1 MCRRFAGKQ
10 YCVAAKRFC
19 SEGHGFKFNRGIAP
33 RLALAQRRLVMLKNM
48 SIGMRLAIGFGLIV
62 LLLVTIAF
70 SGYWGLEGVTAE
82 TLKVLN
88 GDAKIVVLAARV
100 KATTLELRRYEKD
113 TELNIDDQ
121 QTRND
126 YAAKWKE
133 QRQKIREVL
142 GEFDKF
148 QLSPE
153 DRGAVKSMTEDMDV
167 YEGGFTKVL
176 NLIEQGKL
184 RTPQECNQTIT
195 QYKDS
200 IHRLESAAS
209 DLTNRHSE
217 VLVPLVEQI
226 AKTTTTT
233 IVIFSITAVFVSII
247 ITLVISRGIT
257 KPLQKVVSVVETVS
271 SGDLTKSVT
280 IDRSDEIGRLFG
292 AMARM
297 TGKLNEMIG
306 EVRMGAGSVS
316 TAATQVASSATS
328 VSQGTSEQAAAVEQV
343 TSSMEEMNA
352 SITQNA
358 ENSRKMEQMA
368 RKGAQDA
375 TQSGQAVLEAVSA
388 MKSIAEKIA
397 VIEEIAYQTNMLA
410 LNAAI
415 EAARA
420 GEHGR
425 GFAVVAGEVRNLAER
440 CRTAAQEIGGLA
452 ASNVQ
457 IAERSGGLLNELVP
471 AIQKTADLVQE
482 VAATSG
488 EQAAGVSQ
496 INRAIGQVGL
506 VTQRNAA
513 GAEELSSTAEELA
526 SQAEALQDMI
536 SFFRVSA
543 LGEHRSGK
551 KQKTVK
557 THFTKHEDD
566 SLSSSSSQV
575 AAKTNN
581 EHAESFA
588 RI

>member
-1 MCRRFAGKQ
+1 
-10 YCVAAKRFC
+10 
-19 SEGHGFKFNRGIAP
+19 
-33 RLALAQRRLVMLKNM
+33 MLKNM
-48 SIGMRLAIGFGLIV
+48 SIGTRLAIGFGLIV
-62 LLLVTIAF
+62 LLLVSIAL

-88 GDAKIVVLAARV
+88 GDAKIVILAGRV
-100 KATTLELRRYEKD
+100 KATTLELRRFEKD
-113 TELNIDDQ
+113 TELNMDDPQ
-121 QTRND
+121 VRND
-126 YAAKWKE
+126 YAAKWRE
-133 QRQKIREVL
+133 QRQKIREL
-142 GEFDKF
+142 LADFEKY
-148 QLSPE
+148 QLPSE
-153 DRGAVKSMTEDMDV
+153 DRQAVKSMNEDLDS
-167 YEGGFTKVL
+167 YEGGYTKVL

-184 RTPQECNQTIT
+184 RTPQEANQTIT

-200 IHRLESAAS
+200 IHRLEGFAS

-233 IVIFSITAVFVSII
+233 IVIFSIAAIFVSII
-247 ITLVISRGIT
+247 ITLVISRGIS
-257 KPLQKVVSVVETVS
+257 KPIQEVVSVVETIS

-280 IDRSDEIGRLFG
+280 VDRSDEIGRLLA

-316 TAATQVASSATS
+316 TAATQVASSASS

-343 TSSMEEMNA
+343 TSSMEQMNA

-543 LGEHRSGK
+543 LGDHRSGK

-557 THFTKHEDD
+557 PNFANHDD
-566 SLSSSSSQV
+566 ENLSSSQISV
-575 AAKTNN
+575 KTNG

>member
-1 MCRRFAGKQ
+1 
-10 YCVAAKRFC
+10 
-19 SEGHGFKFNRGIAP
+19 
-33 RLALAQRRLVMLKNM
+33 MLKNM
-48 SIGMRLAIGFGLIV
+48 SVGKRLAIGFGLIV
-62 LLLVTIAF
+62 VLLISMGL
-70 SGYWGLEGVTAE
+70 SGYWGLEGITKE

-88 GDAKIVVLAARV
+88 GDAKIVTLAARV
-100 KATTLELRRYEKD
+100 KATTLELRRFEKD
-113 TELNIDDQ
+113 TELNMDDVQ
-121 QTRND
+121 VRNE
-126 YAAKWKE
+126 YAAKWRA
-133 QRQKIREVL
+133 QQQKLHDTL
-142 GEFDKF
+142 GELDKF

-153 DRGAVKSMTEDMDV
+153 DKLAVKSMRDDLVV
-167 YEGGFTKVL
+167 YESGFSKVL
-176 NLIEQGKL
+176 GLIEQGKL
-184 RTPQECNQTIT
+184 RTPQDCNQMIT

-200 IHRLESAAS
+200 IHRLEDAAT
-209 DLTNRHSE
+209 DLTNRHAE
-217 VLVPLVEQI
+217 VLVPMVEEI
-226 AKTTTTT
+226 AKTTVTTL
-233 IVIFSITAVFVSII
+233 VVFSIVAIFVSIV

-257 KPLQKVVSVVETVS
+257 KPIQDVVDVVETIS
-271 SGDLTKSVT
+271 AGDLTKAIT
-280 IDRSDEIGRLFG
+280 ADRGDEIGRLLG
-292 AMARM
+292 AMAKM
-297 TGKLNEMIG
+297 VGKLNEMIG

-316 TAATQVASSATS
+316 TAAAQVASSASS

-352 SITQNA
+352 SISQNA

-375 TQSGQAVLEAVSA
+375 GQSGQAVQEAVSA
-388 MKSIAEKIA
+388 MKLIAEKIA

-452 ASNVQ
+452 AANVQ
-457 IAERSGGLLNELVP
+457 IAERSGGLLTELVP

-482 VAATSG
+482 VASTSR
-488 EQAAGVSQ
+488 EQAAGVNQ
-496 INRAIGQVGL
+496 INGAISQVGL

-526 SQAEALQDMI
+526 SQAEALQEMI

-543 LGEHRSGK
+543 LADHRGGK
-551 KQKTVK
+551 KRKADRTNFPEHK
-557 THFTKHEDD
+557 DGGNHGSSTHD
-566 SLSSSSSQV
+566 
-575 AAKTNN
+575 AKTNG
-581 EHAESFA
+581 EYAESFA

>member
-1 MCRRFAGKQ
+1 
-10 YCVAAKRFC
+10 
-19 SEGHGFKFNRGIAP
+19 
-33 RLALAQRRLVMLKNM
+33 MLKNM

-70 SGYWGLEGVTAE
+70 SGYWGLEGVTGE

-88 GDAKIVVLAARV
+88 GDAKIVILSARV
-100 KATTLELRRYEKD
+100 KTTTLELRRYEKD
-113 TELNIDDQ
+113 TELNMDDPQ
-121 QTRND
+121 VRND
-126 YAAKWKE
+126 YAAKWRE
-133 QRQKIREVL
+133 QRQKIREL
-142 GEFDKF
+142 LTEFEKY

-153 DRGAVKSMTEDMDV
+153 DRSAVKSMVEDMDV

-176 NLIEQGKL
+176 NMIEQGKL
-184 RTPQECNQTIT
+184 RTPQEANQTIT

-200 IHRLESAAS
+200 IHRLESAAG

-233 IVIFSITAVFVSII
+233 IVIFSFTAIFVSII

-257 KPLQKVVSVVETVS
+257 KPIQDVVSVVETIS
-271 SGDLTKSVT
+271 SGDLTKSV
-280 IDRSDEIGRLFG
+280 IVDRNDEIGRLFG

-316 TAATQVASSATS
+316 TAATQVASSASS

-557 THFTKHEDD
+557 SHFTKHEDD
-566 SLSSSSSQV
+566 SPSSSQI
-575 AAKTNN
+575 AAKTNG
-581 EHAESFA
+581 EHVESFA

>member
-1 MCRRFAGKQ
+1 
-10 YCVAAKRFC
+10 
-19 SEGHGFKFNRGIAP
+19 
-33 RLALAQRRLVMLKNM
+33 MLKNM
-48 SIGMRLAIGFGLIV
+48 SVGKRLAIGFGLIV
-62 LLLVTIAF
+62 VLLISMGL
-70 SGYWGLEGVTAE
+70 SGYWGLEGITKE

-88 GDAKIVVLAARV
+88 GDAKIVTLAARV
-100 KATTLELRRYEKD
+100 KATTLELRRFEKD
-113 TELNIDDQ
+113 TELNMDDVQ
-121 QTRND
+121 VRNE
-126 YAAKWKE
+126 YAAKWRA
-133 QRQKIREVL
+133 QQQKLHDVL
-142 GEFDKF
+142 GELDKF

-153 DRGAVKSMTEDMDV
+153 DKVAVKSMRDDLVV
-167 YEGGFTKVL
+167 YEGGYSKVL
-176 NLIEQGKL
+176 GLIEQGKL

-200 IHRLESAAS
+200 IHRLEDAATE
-209 DLTNRHSE
+209 LTNRHAE
-217 VLVPLVEQI
+217 VLVPMVEEI
-226 AKTTTTT
+226 AKTTVTTL
-233 IVIFSITAVFVSII
+233 VVFSIVAIFVSIV

-257 KPLQKVVSVVETVS
+257 KPIQDVVDVVETIS
-271 SGDLTKSVT
+271 AGDLTKA
-280 IDRSDEIGRLFG
+280 IAADRGDEIGRLLG
-292 AMARM
+292 AMAKM
-297 TGKLNEMIG
+297 VGKLNEMIG

-316 TAATQVASSATS
+316 TAAAQVASSASS

-352 SITQNA
+352 SISQNA

-375 TQSGQAVLEAVSA
+375 GQSGQAVQEAVTA
-388 MKSIAEKIA
+388 MKLIAEKIA

-452 ASNVQ
+452 AANVQ
-457 IAERSGGLLNELVP
+457 IAERSGGLLTELVP

-482 VAATSG
+482 VASTSR
-488 EQAAGVSQ
+488 EQAAGVNQ
-496 INRAIGQVGL
+496 INGAISQVGL

-543 LGEHRSGK
+543 LADHRGGK
-551 KQKTVK
+551 KRKTDK
-557 THFTKHEDD
+557 THFPEHKDGGNHG
-566 SLSSSSSQV
+566 SSTHD
-575 AAKTNN
+575 AKTNG
-581 EHAESFA
+581 EYAESFA

>member
-1 MCRRFAGKQ
+1 
-10 YCVAAKRFC
+10 
-19 SEGHGFKFNRGIAP
+19 
-33 RLALAQRRLVMLKNM
+33 MLKNI
-48 SIGMRLAIGFGLIV
+48 SVGVRLAIGFGLIV
-62 LLLVTIAF
+62 LLLIAVGL
-70 SGYWGLEGVTAE
+70 SGYLGLEGITNE

-88 GDAKIVVLAARV
+88 GDAKIVTLAARV
-100 KATTLELRRYEKD
+100 KATTLELRRFEKD
-113 TELNIDDQ
+113 TELNMNEP
-121 QTRND
+121 TVRND
-126 YAAKWKE
+126 YAAKWRE
-133 QRQKIREVL
+133 QRQKLRDVL
-142 GEFDKF
+142 AELDKF
-148 QLSPE
+148 QLSAE
-153 DRGAVKSMTEDMDV
+153 DKLALKSMNEDLDT
-167 YEGGFTKVL
+167 YEAGYAKVL

-184 RTPQECNQTIT
+184 RTPEECNQTIT
-195 QYKDS
+195 QYKDP
-200 IHRLESAAS
+200 IHRLEAAAS
-209 DLTNRHSE
+209 DLTNRHAE
-217 VLVPLVEQI
+217 VLVPMVEQI

-233 IVIFSITAVFVSII
+233 IAVFSIVAIFVAVV
-247 ITLVISRGIT
+247 ITLVITRGIT
-257 KPLQKVVSVVETVS
+257 KPIQEVVSIVETIS
-271 SGDLTKSVT
+271 AGDLTKSVT
-280 IDRSDEIGRLFG
+280 VDRTDEIGRLVA
-292 AMARM
+292 AMAKM

-306 EVRMGAGSVS
+306 EVRMGASSVS

-375 TQSGQAVLEAVSA
+375 SQSGQAVLEAVSA

-457 IAERSGGLLNELVP
+457 IAERSGGLLSELVP

-482 VAATSG
+482 VASTSG

-496 INRAIGQVGL
+496 INRAISQVGL

-536 SFFRVSA
+536 SFFRVSV
-543 LGEHRSGK
+543 LNDHRPGK
-551 KQKTVK
+551 KQKSEK
-557 THFTKHEDD
+557 LHFAKHEDGNGHG
-566 SLSSSSSQV
+566 SSPQVSS
-575 AAKTNN
+575 TNG

>member
-1 MCRRFAGKQ
+1 
-10 YCVAAKRFC
+10 
-19 SEGHGFKFNRGIAP
+19 
-33 RLALAQRRLVMLKNM
+33 MLKNM
-48 SIGMRLAIGFGLIV
+48 SIGMRLAIGFGLVVV
-62 LLLVTIAF
+62 LLVAVAL
-70 SGYWGLEGVTAE
+70 SGYWGLEGITAE

-88 GDAKIVVLAARV
+88 GDAKLVTLAARV
-100 KATTLELRRYEKD
+100 KATTLELRRFEKD
-113 TELNIDDQ
+113 TELNMDDQ
-121 QTRND
+121 QVRSD
-126 YAAKWKE
+126 YVAKWRE
-133 QRQKIREVL
+133 QRQKLRDVL
-142 GEFDKF
+142 AEIAKF
-148 QLSPE
+148 QLSPD
-153 DRGAVKSMTEDMDV
+153 DRLALKSMTEDLDV
-167 YEGGFTKVL
+167 YEGGYAKVL
-176 NLIEQGKL
+176 NMIEQGKL
-184 RTPQECNQTIT
+184 HTPQEANQTIT

-200 IHRLESAAS
+200 IHRLEAAAT
-209 DLTNRHSE
+209 DFTNRHAE
-217 VLVPLVEQI
+217 VLVPMVEQI
-226 AKTTTTT
+226 AKTTTGT
-233 IVIFSITAVFVSII
+233 IVIFSIIAIFVSII

-257 KPLQKVVSVVETVS
+257 KPIQDVVSVVETIS

-280 IDRSDEIGRLFG
+280 VDRNDEIGRLLA

-316 TAATQVASSATS
+316 TAATQVASSASS

-388 MKSIAEKIA
+388 MKSIAERIA

-543 LGEHRSGK
+543 LGDHRSGK
-551 KQKTVK
+551 KQKSAK
-557 THFTKHEDD
+557 PHFTKHEDD
-566 SLSSSSSQV
+566 NLASSPIT
-575 AAKTNN
+575 AKTNG
-581 EHAESFA
+581 EHAESFT

>member
-1 MCRRFAGKQ
+1 
-10 YCVAAKRFC
+10 
-19 SEGHGFKFNRGIAP
+19 
-33 RLALAQRRLVMLKNM
+33 MLKNM
-48 SIGMRLAIGFGLIV
+48 SVGKRLAIGFGLIV
-62 LLLVTIAF
+62 VLLISMGL
-70 SGYWGLEGVTAE
+70 SGYWGIEGISRE

-88 GDAKIVVLAARV
+88 GDAKIVTLSARV
-100 KATTLELRRYEKD
+100 KATTLELRRFEKD
-113 TELNIDDQ
+113 TELNMDDAQ
-121 QTRND
+121 VRND
-126 YAAKWKE
+126 YVSKWRS
-133 QRQKIREVL
+133 QQQKLHDVL
-142 GEFDKF
+142 GELDKF
-148 QLSPE
+148 PLSTE
-153 DRGAVKSMTEDMDV
+153 DRLAVQSMRDDLV
-167 YEGGFTKVL
+167 IYEGGYTKVL
-176 NLIEQGKL
+176 GMIEQGKL
-184 RTPQECNQTIT
+184 HTPQECNQTIT
-195 QYKDS
+195 QYKDP
-200 IHRLESAAS
+200 IHRMEEAAT
-209 DLTNRHSE
+209 DLTNRHAE
-217 VLVPLVEQI
+217 VLVPMVEEI

-233 IVIFSITAVFVSII
+233 LVIFSLTAILVSIV

-257 KPLQKVVSVVETVS
+257 KPIQQVVEVVETIS
-271 SGDLTKSVT
+271 AGDLTKT
-280 IDRSDEIGRLFG
+280 INADRGDEIGRLLG
-292 AMARM
+292 AMAKM

-316 TAATQVASSATS
+316 TAAAQVASSAST

-343 TSSMEEMNA
+343 TSSMEQMNA
-352 SITQNA
+352 SISQNA

-375 TQSGQAVLEAVSA
+375 GQSGQAVQEAVSA
-388 MKSIAEKIA
+388 MKLIAEKIA

-452 ASNVQ
+452 AANVQ
-457 IAERSGGLLNELVP
+457 IAERSGGLLTELVP

-482 VAATSG
+482 VASSSR

-496 INRAIGQVGL
+496 INGAISQVGL

-543 LGEHRSGK
+543 VGEHRIGK
-551 KQKTVK
+551 KRKADK
-557 THFTKHEDD
+557 SHFTDGKEDD
-566 SLSSSSSQV
+566 TRGASTRT
-575 AAKTNN
+575 AKPNGDY
-581 EHAESFA
+581 AESFA

>member
-1 MCRRFAGKQ
+1 
-10 YCVAAKRFC
+10 
-19 SEGHGFKFNRGIAP
+19 
-33 RLALAQRRLVMLKNM
+33 MLKNM
-48 SIGMRLAIGFGLIV
+48 SVGKRLAIGFGLIV
-62 LLLVTIAF
+62 VLLISMGL
-70 SGYWGLEGVTAE
+70 SGYWGLEGITKE

-88 GDAKIVVLAARV
+88 GDAKIVTLAARV
-100 KATTLELRRYEKD
+100 KATTLELRRFEKD
-113 TELNIDDQ
+113 TELNMDDVQ
-121 QTRND
+121 VRNE
-126 YAAKWKE
+126 YAAKWRA
-133 QRQKIREVL
+133 QQQKLHDTL
-142 GEFDKF
+142 GELDKF

-153 DRGAVKSMTEDMDV
+153 DKLAVKSMRDDLVV
-167 YEGGFTKVL
+167 YENGFSKVL
-176 NLIEQGKL
+176 GLIEQGKL
-184 RTPQECNQTIT
+184 RTPQDCNQMIT

-200 IHRLESAAS
+200 IHRLEDAATE
-209 DLTNRHSE
+209 LTNRHAE
-217 VLVPLVEQI
+217 VLVPMVEEI
-226 AKTTTTT
+226 AKTTVTTL
-233 IVIFSITAVFVSII
+233 VVFSIVAIFVSIV

-257 KPLQKVVSVVETVS
+257 KPIQDVVDVVETIS
-271 SGDLTKSVT
+271 AGDLTKAIT
-280 IDRSDEIGRLFG
+280 ADRGDEIGRLLG
-292 AMARM
+292 AMAKM
-297 TGKLNEMIG
+297 VGKLNEMIG

-316 TAATQVASSATS
+316 TAAAQVASSASS

-352 SITQNA
+352 SISQNA

-375 TQSGQAVLEAVSA
+375 GQSGQAVQEAVSA
-388 MKSIAEKIA
+388 MKLIAEKIA

-452 ASNVQ
+452 AANVQ
-457 IAERSGGLLNELVP
+457 IAERSGGLLTELVP

-482 VAATSG
+482 VASTSR
-488 EQAAGVSQ
+488 EQAAGVNQ
-496 INRAIGQVGL
+496 INGAISQVGL

-526 SQAEALQDMI
+526 SQAEALQEMI

-543 LGEHRSGK
+543 LADQRLGK
-551 KQKTVK
+551 KRKADK
-557 THFTKHEDD
+557 THFPEHKNDGNHG
-566 SLSSSSSQV
+566 SSTHD
-575 AAKTNN
+575 AKTNG
-581 EHAESFA
+581 EYAESFA

>member
-1 MCRRFAGKQ
+1 MCRLFAEKLFAG
-10 YCVAAKRFC
+10 APNWFC
-19 SEGHGFKFNRGIAP
+19 SRAIFKKCEAAWDRTLNFSKENF
-33 RLALAQRRLVMLKNM
+33 MLKNM
-48 SIGMRLAIGFGLIV
+48 SVGKRLAIGFGLIV
-62 LLLVTIAF
+62 VLLISMGL
-70 SGYWGLEGVTAE
+70 SGYWGLDAITGE

-88 GDAKIVVLAARV
+88 GDAKIVTLAARV
-100 KATTLELRRYEKD
+100 KATTLELRRFEKD
-113 TELNIDDQ
+113 TELNMDDPQ
-121 QTRND
+121 VRGD
-126 YAAKWKE
+126 YASKWKE
-133 QRQKIREVL
+133 QRQKLRDVL
-142 GEFDKF
+142 GELNKF
-148 QLSPE
+148 QLSPDDKLAVRSMSE
-153 DRGAVKSMTEDMDV
+153 DLDV
-167 YEGGFTKVL
+167 YEGGYTKVL
-176 NLIEQGKL
+176 NMIDQGKL
-184 RTPQECNQTIT
+184 HTPQECNQTIT

-200 IHRLESAAS
+200 IHRLESVATE
-209 DLTNRHSE
+209 LTNRHAE

-233 IVIFSITAVFVSII
+233 LVIFSLVAIFVSVV
-247 ITLVISRGIT
+247 ITLVISKGIT
-257 KPLQKVVSVVETVS
+257 KPIQEVVEVVENIS
-271 SGDLTKSVT
+271 AGDLTKAISV
-280 IDRSDEIGRLFG
+280 DRGDEIGRLLG
-292 AMARM
+292 SMAKM

-316 TAATQVASSATS
+316 TAAAQVASSASS

-375 TQSGQAVLEAVSA
+375 SQSGQAVQEAVTA

-452 ASNVQ
+452 AANVQ
-457 IAERSGGLLNELVP
+457 IAERSGGLLTELVP

-482 VAATSG
+482 VASTSR

-496 INRAIGQVGL
+496 INGAISQVGL

-543 LGEHRSGK
+543 AGDQRLGK
-551 KQKTVK
+551 KRKIEK
-557 THFTKHEDD
+557 SHFHETKDEHQNSSAHE
-566 SLSSSSSQV
+566 
-575 AAKTNN
+575 AKPNGDY
-581 EHAESFA
+581 AESFA
-588 RI
+588 RM